1 MTNSLTLSL
10 PEIILFFSAA
20 IVLGITIRLF
30 IGMRSNMKKE
40 AKEMESLKNEEW
52 KEKYFADIKIRDKKI
67 ATLKE
72 QVKQSGEKA
81 KAFST
86 KAEELHWQH
95 ERFEAI
101 KEQLEKRISDLDK
114 KNKMQLITVQEK
126 RGLVARG

>member
-40 AKEMESLKNEEW
+40 TEEMDSLESEEW
-52 KEKYFADIKIRDKKI
+52 KEKYFIDLKIRDKKI
-67 ATLKE
+67 ASLKE
-72 QVKQSGEKA
+72 QVKQSSEKA
-81 KAFST
+81 KVFST
-86 KAEELHWQH
+86 KAEELRWQH

-114 KNKMQLITVQEK
+114 KNKISLIAVPEK